1 MPCARFRCRLCA
13 RFAACRGRL
22 IQSMSRPVDRPRLLH
37 GLPLFA
43 WLLLVCAGHVALFL
57 IGGWGME
64 QPRPWLMVLGLAG
77 LAGSLVMAWMSACKQ
92 RWLARE
98 SDTAGQFQRQAD
110 PLRAQLRA
118 AETRL
123 REVIDAV
130 PAGVAIYDNQDR
142 LLGFNQEVARQYPYN
157 SEQPVIG
164 ETYESLMRRAMGE
177 GRIADAVGRE
187 EEWLARR
194 MTGRGSLDTPLLR
207 HTDDGLWVHFHE
219 IRTPSGYLVMTRL
232 DMTSMVEKGL
242 ALERANEQ
250 LLRLST
256 TDGLTGIAN
265 RRMFDQT
272 LQAEW
277 QRSARSRASLSLLM
291 IDIDHFKRYNDHY
304 GHQTGDECL
313 RQVARI
319 LVLCAKRS
327 GELVARYGGEEF
339 AILLPGA
346 DAAEALAIAQRC
358 LQQMESAHIAHADSP
373 VSSWLTVS
381 IGVGSLVASPR
392 ESRATLLQQADSALY
407 CAKKAGRARVELYDP
422 EIVSALAS
430 RPAPL

>member
-1 MPCARFRCRLCA
+1 M
-13 RFAACRGRL
+13 
-22 IQSMSRPVDRPRLLH
+22 LH
-37 GLPLFA
+37 GVPLLA
-43 WLLLVCAGHVALFL
+43 WLVLVCLGHGML
-57 IGGWGME
+57 IWLGAWGLE
-64 QPRPWLMVLGLAG
+64 QTVPWLVVLGLAG
-77 LAGSLVMAWMSACKQ
+77 LAGSLLMAWIASRTR
-92 RWLARE
+92 RWLDQAP
-98 SDTAGQFQRQAD
+98 DAAGQAQRLQQETE

-118 AETRL
+118 AEVRL

-142 LLGFNQEVARQYPYN
+142 LLAFNQEVARQYPYR
-157 SEQPVIG
+157 SEQPVVG
-164 ETYESLMRRAMGE
+164 ETYENLMRRALAE

-187 EEWLARR
+187 EEWLALRLA
-194 MTGRGSLDTPLLR
+194 GRGGLDTTPMLR
-207 HTDDGLWVHFHE
+207 HTDDGLWVHFYE

-232 DMTSMVEKGL
+232 DMTPMVEKGL
-242 ALERANEQ
+242 ALESANEQ

-272 LQAEW
+272 LQTEW
-277 QRSARSRASLSLLM
+277 QRCARSRTSLSLLM
-291 IDIDHFKRYNDHY
+291 IDIDHFKRFNDFY

-319 LVLCAKRS
+319 LVMCAKRS

-339 AILLPGA
+339 AILLPGTE
-346 DAAEALAIAQRC
+346 AAEALAIAERC
-358 LQQMESAHIAHADSP
+358 LHQMEGAHIAHADSP

-381 IGVGSLVASPR
+381 IGVASLVAAPR
-392 ESRATLLQQADSALY
+392 ESRSNLLVQADSALY
-407 CAKKAGRARVELYDP
+407 CAKKAGRARVEVYDP
-422 EIVSALAS
+422 ATVSALAS

>member
-1 MPCARFRCRLCA
+1 MARSA
-13 RFAACRGRL
+13 
-22 IQSMSRPVDRPRLLH
+22 DRPRLLQ
-37 GLPLFA
+37 GVPLLA
-43 WLLLVCAGHVALFL
+43 WLVLVCLGHVALIL
-57 IGGWGME
+57 LGGWGMA
-64 QPRPWLMVLGLAG
+64 QPVPWLVVLGSAG
-77 LAGSLVMAWMSACKQ
+77 IAGSLVMAWMSLRTA
-92 RWLARE
+92 RWLE
-98 SDTAGQFQRQAD
+98 QTPDVAGQQVRLQLETE

-142 LLGFNQEVARQYPYN
+142 LLVFNQEVARQYPY
-157 SEQPVIG
+157 SGELPVIG
-164 ETYESLMRRAMGE
+164 ETYENLMRRALGE
-177 GRIADAVGRE
+177 GRIAEAVGRE
-187 EEWLARR
+187 EEWLVLRLA
-194 MTGRGSLDTPLLR
+194 GRGGLDTPMLR
-207 HTDDGLWVHFHE
+207 HTDDGLWVHFYE

-232 DMTSMVEKGL
+232 DMTPIVEKGL

-272 LQAEW
+272 LQTEW
-277 QRSARSRASLSLLM
+277 QRCARSHASLSLLM

-319 LVLCAKRS
+319 LVMCAKRS

-339 AILLPGA
+339 AILLPSV
-346 DAAEALAIAQRC
+346 DAAEAQTIAQRC
-358 LQQMESAHIAHADSP
+358 LQHMEGARIPHADSS
-373 VSSWLTVS
+373 VSQWLTVS
-381 IGVGSLVASPR
+381 IGVASLVASPG
-392 ESRATLLQQADSALY
+392 ESRATLVQQADSALY
-407 CAKKAGRARVELYDP
+407 CAKKAGRARVDQYDP
-422 EIVSALAS
+422 VTVNALAT

>member
-1 MPCARFRCRLCA
+1 MCLAWP
-13 RFAACRGRL
+13 ACRASPTL
-22 IQSMSRPVDRPRLLH
+22 SMLADRPRLLR
-37 GLPLFA
+37 GVPLLA
-43 WLLLVCAGHVALFL
+43 WLVLVSLGHVALIL
-57 IGGWGME
+57 LGVWGMA
-64 QPRPWLMVLGLAG
+64 QPVPWLAVLGLAG
-77 LAGSLVMAWMSACKQ
+77 VAGSLVMAWMSLRTA
-92 RWLARE
+92 RWLEQAP
-98 SDTAGQFQRQAD
+98 DAAGQQLRLRQEIE
-110 PLRAQLRA
+110 PLRVQLRA

-142 LLGFNQEVARQYPYN
+142 LLLVNQEGARQHPYGG
-157 SEQPVIG
+157 EPPVLG
-164 ETYESLMRRAMGE
+164 ETFEGLMRRALAE

-187 EEWLARR
+187 EEWLALR
-194 MTGRGSLDTPLLR
+194 MAGRGGADKPMLR
-207 HTDDGLWVHFHE
+207 HTDDGQWVHFYE
-219 IRTPSGYLVMTRL
+219 TRTPSGYLVMTRL
-232 DMTSMVEKGL
+232 DMTPIVEKGL

-265 RRMFDQT
+265 RRLFDQT
-272 LQAEW
+272 LQTEW
-277 QRSARSRASLSLLM
+277 QRCARNRASLSLLM

-339 AILLPGA
+339 AILLPGT
-346 DAAEALAIAQRC
+346 DATEAQAIAQRC
-358 LQQMESAHIAHADSP
+358 LQQMHSARIPHADSP
-373 VSSWLTVS
+373 VSEWLTVS
-381 IGVGSLVASPR
+381 VGVASLVVSPG
-392 ESRATLLQQADSALY
+392 ESRVTLVQQADSALY
-407 CAKKAGRARVELYDP
+407 CAKRAGRARVELYDP
-422 EIVSALAS
+422 AMVNALAS

>member
-1 MPCARFRCRLCA
+1 MEPSA
-13 RFAACRGRL
+13 
-22 IQSMSRPVDRPRLLH
+22 DRPRVVHGVALL
-37 GLPLFA
+37 A
-43 WLLLVCAGHVALFL
+43 WLVLVCLGPGALIWL
-57 IGGWGME
+57 GGWGLG
-64 QPRPWLMVLGLAG
+64 QPVPWLLVLGLAG
-77 LAGSLVMAWMSACKQ
+77 LAGCLAMAWISSRTW
-92 RWLARE
+92 RWFERAP
-98 SDTAGQFQRQAD
+98 DAAGQARRMQQDTDA
-110 PLRAQLRA
+110 LRGQLRA

-142 LLGFNQEVARQYPYN
+142 LLVFNQEVARQYPYR
-157 SEQPVIG
+157 SGQPVIG
-164 ETYESLMRRAMGE
+164 ETYENLMRRALAE

-187 EEWLARR
+187 EEWLALR
-194 MTGRGSLDTPLLR
+194 MAGRGAMDTPMLR
-207 HTDDGLWVHFHE
+207 HTDDGLWVHFYE

-232 DMTSMVEKGL
+232 DMTPMVEKGL

-272 LQAEW
+272 LQTEW
-277 QRSARSRASLSLLM
+277 QRCARTRSCLSLLM

-319 LVLCAKRS
+319 LVMCAKRS

-339 AILLPGA
+339 AILLPGIE
-346 DAAEALAIAQRC
+346 AAEALAIAQRC
-358 LQQMESAHIAHADSP
+358 LQQMEGAHIPHADSP
-373 VSSWLTVS
+373 VSPWLTVS
-381 IGVGSLVASPR
+381 IGVTSLVASPR
-392 ESRATLLQQADSALY
+392 ESRSELVLQADSALY
-407 CAKKAGRARVELYDP
+407 CAKKAGRARVEVYDP
-422 EIVSALAS
+422 AMVNALAS